1 MADITTTS
9 ETLKFEFLYVDGD
22 TNTLTL
28 KNPKRNINTS
38 DIEDLQT
45 FMRTNNIVVG
55 DRDGG
60 TFGRIDGVT
69 RVTEYKT
76 SLDFSA

>member
-1 MADITTTS
+1 MADISS
-9 ETLKFEFLYVDGD
+9 ETQTLKFDFLYVDGD

-28 KNPKRNINTS
+28 KNPKRNISTS

-60 TFGRIDGVT
+60 TFGRINGVT
-69 RVTEYKT
+69 RITEYKT
-76 SLDFSA
+76 DLDFA